1 MHIRRLRIQD
11 IRSITDLDV
20 EIPEPRA
27 GWHVILGDN
36 GSGKSS
42 VIRAMA
48 LALMGPLDA
57 LATRQN
63 WQDWVRKTAIAPH
76 EVLMLSLGGGPGL
89 PRARVE
95 LEVAPDAEFD
105 KWKGT
110 GRRAKQPITVTV
122 TFPPTATIT
131 LLAAGTRANSAAP
144 EIAGRHADRTI
155 WGGGT
160 GWFSASFGPFR
171 RFSGGDKEYDRL
183 FYSNPGLA
191 CHLSAFGEDVALG
204 EALRWLQDL
213 QFKRYEKDA
222 AAIRLLDHLVDFLRR
237 SQLLPH
243 GAHIKEITSGAV
255 VFNDG
260 AGVPLPVEQL
270 SDGFRSVLSMTF
282 ELLRGMVVAYGDS
295 MFLDALDAE
304 AGAVNLPGVVAID
317 EIDAHMHPA
326 WQKRIGDWL
335 VERFPMVQFF
345 VTTHSPIICRS
356 AAKGSIWRLPT
367 PGTGEE
373 AHRIEGQDRDRL
385 VNGSILDA
393 FDTEYFGENVTRSD
407 ASHSMMKELAKLNM
421 KRRRGPLSADE
432 DQRRRK
438 LQSALPSVSAISE

>member
-11 IRSITDLDV
+11 IRSIRNLEV
-20 EIPEPRA
+20 QLPEPRA

-42 VIRAMA
+42 VLRALA
-48 LALMGPLDA
+48 LALMGPADA
-57 LATRQN
+57 AATRQD
-63 WQDWVRKTAIAPH
+63 WQDWIRKSAAKA
-76 EVLMLSLGGGPGL
+76 S
-89 PRARVE
+89 VE
-95 LEVAPDAEFD
+95 LEVAPEAEFD
-105 KWKGT
+105 KWKRT
-110 GRRAKQPITVTV
+110 GRRAKAPIKVSV
-122 TFPPTATIT
+122 ELQAPSGA
-131 LLAAGTRANSAAP
+131 LSAGAIAP
-144 EIAGRHADRTI
+144 RIAGRYADRTI

-191 CHLSAFGEDVALG
+191 RHLSAFGEDVALG

-213 QFKRYEKDA
+213 QFKRYENDDTA
-222 AAIRLLDHLVDFLRR
+222 TRLLGGLVDFLGQ

-243 GAHIKEITSGAV
+243 GAHIKDITSEAV
-255 VFNDG
+255 LFSDG
-260 AGVPLPVEQL
+260 AGVPVPVEQL

-282 ELLRGMVVAYGDS
+282 ELLRGMVVAYGDTV
-295 MFLDALDAE
+295 FLDALDAT

-335 VERFPMVQFF
+335 VGRFPMVQFF

-367 PGTGEE
+367 PGSREE
-373 AHRIEGQDRDRL
+373 AHQIEGQDRDRL
-385 VNGSILDA
+385 VNGNILDA

-407 ASHSMMKELAKLNM
+407 ASHRMLKELAKLNR
-421 KRRRGPLSADE
+421 KRRRGPLSAGE
-432 DQRRRK
+432 EHERRK
-438 LQSALPSVSAISE
+438 LQRTLPSVSAISE

>member
-11 IRSITDLDV
+11 IRSITNLEV

-42 VIRAMA
+42 VIRALA

-57 LATRQN
+57 AATRQD
-63 WQDWVRKTAIAPH
+63 WQDWIRKTA
-76 EVLMLSLGGGPGL
+76 S
-89 PRARVE
+89 RARVE
-95 LEVAPDAEFD
+95 LEVAPEAEFD
-105 KWKGT
+105 KWKRT
-110 GRRAKQPITVTV
+110 GSRAKKPITVTV
-122 TFPPTATIT
+122 AFP
-131 LLAAGTRANSAAP
+131 AAGGSANSAAP
-144 EIAGRHADRTI
+144 EIAGRYADRTI
-155 WGGGT
+155 WGGGA

-171 RFSGGDKEYDRL
+171 RFFGGDKEYDRL

-191 CHLSAFGEDVALG
+191 RHLSAFGEDVALG

-222 AAIRLLDHLVDFLRR
+222 VAIRLLDHLVDFLRQ

-243 GAHIKEITSGAV
+243 GAHIEEITSGAV
-255 VFNDG
+255 VFRDG
-260 AGVPLPVEQL
+260 AGVLLPVEQL

-282 ELLRGMVVAYGDS
+282 ELLRGMVVAYGDTV
-295 MFLDALDAE
+295 FLDALDAE

-367 PGTGEE
+367 PGTREE
-373 AHRIEGQDRDRL
+373 ARRIEGQDRDRL
-385 VNGSILDA
+385 VNGNILDA

-407 ASHSMMKELAKLNM
+407 ASHRMLKELAKLNR
-421 KRRRGPLSADE
+421 KRRRGRLSDGE
-432 DQRRRK
+432 ERQRRK
-438 LQSALPSVSAISE
+438 LQGALPSVSAISE

>member
-11 IRSITDLDV
+11 IRSITNLDV
-20 EIPEPRA
+20 EIPDPRA

-57 LATRQN
+57 TATRQN
-63 WQDWVRKTAIAPH
+63 WQDWIRKTA
-76 EVLMLSLGGGPGL
+76 S
-89 PRARVE
+89 RARVE

-105 KWKGT
+105 KWKRT

-122 TFPPTATIT
+122 TFP
-131 LLAAGTRANSAAP
+131 AAGTGANSAAP
-144 EIAGRHADRTI
+144 EIAGRYADRTL

-171 RFSGGDKEYDRL
+171 RFSGGDKDFDRL

-191 CHLSAFGEDVALG
+191 RHLSAFGEDVALG

-222 AAIRLLDHLVDFLRR
+222 AAIRLLDHLVDFLRQ

-243 GAHIKEITSGAV
+243 GARIEEITSGAV
-255 VFNDG
+255 VFSDG

-295 MFLDALDAE
+295 TFLDALDAE
-304 AGAVNLPGVVAID
+304 AGTVNLPGVVAID

-326 WQKRIGDWL
+326 WQKRIGGWL
-335 VERFPMVQFF
+335 VERFPKVQFF

-373 AHRIEGQDRDRL
+373 AHRIAGQDRDRL

>member
-11 IRSITDLDV
+11 IRSITNLEV
-20 EIPEPRA
+20 EVPEPHA

-42 VIRAMA
+42 VIRALA

-57 LATRQN
+57 AATRQ
-63 WQDWVRKTAIAPH
+63 DWPDWIRKTAS
-76 EVLMLSLGGGPGL
+76 E
-89 PRARVE
+89 ARVE
-95 LEVAPDAEFD
+95 LEVAPEAEFD
-105 KWKGT
+105 KWKRT
-110 GRRAKQPITVTV
+110 GRRAKAPIRVTV
-122 TFPPTATIT
+122 EFRTA
-131 LLAAGTRANSAAP
+131 GGSADVPAVAP
-144 EIAGRHADRTI
+144 QYAGRYADRTI
-155 WGGGT
+155 WGGGA

-191 CHLSAFGEDVALG
+191 RHLSAFGEDVALG
-204 EALRWLQDL
+204 EALRWLQGL

-222 AAIRLLDHLVDFLRR
+222 AAARLLDRLVDFVRQ

-243 GAHIKEITSGAV
+243 GAHIQEITSGAV
-255 VFNDG
+255 LFSDG

-282 ELLRGMVVAYGDS
+282 ELLRGMVVAYGDAA
-295 MFLDALDAE
+295 FLDALDAE
-304 AGAVNLPGVVAID
+304 AGAVHLPGVVAID

-326 WQKRIGDWL
+326 WQQRIGDWL
-335 VERFPMVQFF
+335 VERFPMVQFL

-356 AAKGSIWRLPT
+356 AAKGCIWRLPT
-367 PGTGEE
+367 PGTVEE

-393 FDTEYFGENVTRSD
+393 FDTECFGENITRSD
-407 ASHSMMKELAKLNM
+407 ASHRMLKELARLNM
-421 KRRRGPLSADE
+421 KRRRGLLSDGE
-432 DQRRRK
+432 ERK
-438 LQSALPSVSAISE
+438 RQELQSALPSVSAISE

>member
-11 IRSITDLDV
+11 IRSIMNLDV
-20 EIPEPRA
+20 EIPKPRA

-57 LATRQN
+57 TATRQN
-63 WQDWVRKTAIAPH
+63 WQDWIRKTA
-76 EVLMLSLGGGPGL
+76 SS
-89 PRARVE
+89 ARVE

-110 GRRAKQPITVTV
+110 GRRAKRPITVTV
-122 TFPPTATIT
+122 TFPTAG
-131 LLAAGTRANSAAP
+131 AGANSAAP
-144 EIAGRHADRTI
+144 EIAGRYADRTI

-191 CHLSAFGEDVALG
+191 RHLSAFGEDVALG

-243 GAHIKEITSGAV
+243 GAHIEEITSGAV
-255 VFNDG
+255 VFSDG

-282 ELLRGMVVAYGDS
+282 ELLRGMVVAYGNS
-295 MFLDALDAE
+295 KFLDALDAE
-304 AGAVNLPGVVAID
+304 AGTVNLPGVVAID

-335 VERFPMVQFF
+335 VERFPRVQFF

-421 KRRRGPLSADE
+421 KRRRGLLSADE
-432 DQRRRK
+432 DQRLRK

>member
-1 MHIRRLRIQD
+1 MHIRRLRIQN
-11 IRSITDLDV
+11 IRSITNLNV
-20 EIPEPRA
+20 EIPDPRA

-57 LATRQN
+57 TATRQN
-63 WQDWVRKTAIAPH
+63 WQDWIRKTA
-76 EVLMLSLGGGPGL
+76 S
-89 PRARVE
+89 RARVE

-105 KWKGT
+105 KWKRT
-110 GRRAKQPITVTV
+110 GRRAQKPITVTV
-122 TFPPTATIT
+122 TFPT
-131 LLAAGTRANSAAP
+131 AGTGANSAAP
-144 EIAGRHADRTI
+144 EIAGRFADRTI

-191 CHLSAFGEDVALG
+191 RHLSAFGEDVALG

-213 QFKRYEKDA
+213 QFKRYENDA

-295 MFLDALDAE
+295 TFLDALNAE

-335 VERFPMVQFF
+335 VERFPMVRFS
-345 VTTHSPIICRS
+345 SPRTVPSS
-356 AAKGSIWRLPT
+356 AARPQRAPFGACRHREPERRPTGSRGRT
-367 PGTGEE
+367 ATGSST
-373 AHRIEGQDRDRL
+373 A
-385 VNGSILDA
+385 A
-393 FDTEYFGENVTRSD
+393 FWTRSTPP
-407 ASHSMMKELAKLNM
+407 
-421 KRRRGPLSADE
+421 RRDGIVPGGTSERGVWSREPNQEALRLIVGGHMAVYSAM
-432 DQRRRK
+432 R
-438 LQSALPSVSAISE
+438 V

>member
-1 MHIRRLRIQD
+1 MHVRRLRIQD
-11 IRSITDLDV
+11 IRSITRLHV

-42 VIRAMA
+42 VIRALA
-48 LALMGPLDA
+48 LALMGPVDA
-57 LATRQN
+57 AATRQD
-63 WQDWVRKTAIAPH
+63 WQDWIRKTA
-76 EVLMLSLGGGPGL
+76 SK
-89 PRARVE
+89 ARVE
-95 LEVAPDAEFD
+95 LEVAPEAEFD
-105 KWKGT
+105 KWKRT
-110 GRRAKQPITVTV
+110 GRRAKAPISATVA
-122 TFPPTATIT
+122 FTAP
-131 LLAAGTRANSAAP
+131 SATPRWEAIVP
-144 EIAGRHADRTI
+144 YFAGRYADRTI
-155 WGGGT
+155 WGGGA

-191 CHLSAFGEDVALG
+191 RHLSAFGEDVALG

-213 QFKRYEKDA
+213 QFKRYENDA
-222 AAIRLLDHLVDFLRR
+222 AAIHLLDRLGDFLAH

-243 GAHIKEITSGAV
+243 GAHIEEITSGAV
-255 VFNDG
+255 VFSDG

-282 ELLRGMVVAYGDS
+282 ELLRGMVVAYGHTA
-295 MFLDALDAE
+295 FLDALDAE
-304 AGAVNLPGVVAID
+304 AGTVNLPGVVAID

-326 WQKRIGDWL
+326 WQRRIGDWL

-356 AAKGSIWRLPT
+356 AVRGSIWRLPT
-367 PGTGEE
+367 PGTEE
-373 AHRIEGQDRDRL
+373 VAHQIEGQDRDRL
-385 VNGSILDA
+385 INGSILDA

-407 ASHSMMKELAKLNM
+407 ASLRMMKELAKLNM
-421 KRRRGPLSADE
+421 KRRRGRLSTDE
-432 DQRRRK
+432 ERQLRK
-438 LQSALPSVSAISE
+438 LQSVLPSVSAISQ

>member
-1 MHIRRLRIQD
+1 MHIQRLRIQD
-11 IRSITDLDV
+11 IRSISNLEV
-20 EIPEPRA
+20 EVPKPRA

-57 LATRQN
+57 AATRQ
-63 WQDWVRKTAIAPH
+63 DWPDWIRKTAP
-76 EVLMLSLGGGPGL
+76 E
-89 PRARVE
+89 ARVE
-95 LEVAPDAEFD
+95 IEVAPEAEFD
-105 KWKGT
+105 KWKRT
-110 GRRAKQPITVTV
+110 GRRANAPIRVTV
-122 TFPPTATIT
+122 EFRTAGGG
-131 LLAAGTRANSAAP
+131 ADSPAVGP
-144 EIAGRHADRTI
+144 KYAGRYADRTI

-183 FYSNPGLA
+183 FYTNPGLA
-191 CHLSAFGEDVALG
+191 RHLSAFGEDVALG
-204 EALRWLQDL
+204 EALRWLQGL

-222 AAIRLLDHLVDFLRR
+222 AAARLLDGLLDFLRQ

-243 GAHIKEITSGAV
+243 GAHIQEITSGAV
-255 VFNDG
+255 LFSDG

-282 ELLRGMVVAYGDS
+282 ELLRGMVVAYGDAA
-295 MFLDALDAE
+295 FLDALDAE
-304 AGAVNLPGVVAID
+304 AGAVHLPGVVAID

-367 PGTGEE
+367 PGTAEE
-373 AHRIEGQDRDRL
+373 AHRIKGQDRDRL

-393 FDTEYFGENVTRSD
+393 FDTEYFGENITRSD
-407 ASHSMMKELAKLNM
+407 ASHRMLKELARLNM
-421 KRRRGPLSADE
+421 KRRRGRLSVDE
-432 DQRRRK
+432 ERQLRE

>member
-1 MHIRRLRIQD
+1 MHIRRLRIRN
-11 IRSITDLDV
+11 IRSIRNLQV
-20 EIPEPRA
+20 EISEPRA

-42 VIRAMA
+42 VIRALA
-48 LALMGPLDA
+48 LALMGPVDA
-57 LATRQN
+57 AATRQD
-63 WQDWVRKTAIAPH
+63 WQDWIRKTA
-76 EVLMLSLGGGPGL
+76 ST
-89 PRARVE
+89 ARVD
-95 LEVAPDAEFD
+95 LEVAPEAEFD
-105 KWKGT
+105 KWKRT
-110 GRRAKQPITVTV
+110 GRRAKAPISVTV
-122 TFPPTATIT
+122 AFQAPSRTATWGAI
-131 LLAAGTRANSAAP
+131 LP
-144 EIAGRHADRTI
+144 HIAGRYADRTI
-155 WGGGT
+155 WGGGA

-183 FYSNPGLA
+183 FYTNPGLA
-191 CHLSAFGEDVALG
+191 RHLSAFGEYVALG

-222 AAIRLLDHLVDFLRR
+222 TAIRLLDRLVDFLRQ

-255 VFNDG
+255 VFSDG

-282 ELLRGMVVAYGDS
+282 ELLRGMVVAYGDAA
-295 MFLDALDAE
+295 FLSALDAE
-304 AGAVNLPGVVAID
+304 AGTVNLPGVVAID

-326 WQKRIGDWL
+326 WQKRIGEWL

-356 AAKGSIWRLPT
+356 AARGSIWRLPT

-373 AHRIEGQDRDRL
+373 AHQIQGQDRDRL
-385 VNGSILDA
+385 INGSILDA
-393 FDTEYFGENVTRSD
+393 FGTEYFGEDITRSD
-407 ASHSMMKELAKLNM
+407 ASRRMMKELARLNM
-421 KRRRGPLSADE
+421 KRRRSRLSDGE
-432 DQRRRK
+432 ERQRRM

>member
-1 MHIRRLRIQD
+1 MHIRRLRIKD
-11 IRSITDLDV
+11 IRSITNLEV

-57 LATRQN
+57 MATRQD
-63 WQDWVRKTAIAPH
+63 WQAWIRKTA
-76 EVLMLSLGGGPGL
+76 S
-89 PRARVE
+89 RARVE
-95 LEVAPDAEFD
+95 IDLAHEADFD

-110 GRRAKQPITVTV
+110 GRQSTNPITLTV
-122 TFPPTATIT
+122 TFPVAS
-131 LLAAGTRANSAAP
+131 GSANSAAP
-144 EIAGRHADRTI
+144 EIAGRYADRTI

-171 RFSGGDKEYDRL
+171 RFSGGDKEHDRL

-191 CHLSAFGEDVALG
+191 RHLSAFGEDVALG

-213 QFKRYEKDA
+213 QFKSLEKDA
-222 AAIRLLDHLVDFLRR
+222 AASRLLDHLLDFLKR

-243 GAHIKEITSGAV
+243 GAHIEDITSGAV
-255 VFNDG
+255 VFSDG
-260 AGVPLPVEQL
+260 AGVPLPVEHL

-295 MFLDALDAE
+295 TFLDALDAE
-304 AGAVNLPGVVAID
+304 AGTVNLPGVVAID

-326 WQKRIGDWL
+326 WQKNIGDWL

-367 PGTGEE
+367 PGTEEE

-385 VNGSILDA
+385 VNGSVLDA
-393 FDTEYFGENVTRSD
+393 LDTEYFGENVTRSD
-407 ASHSMMKELAKLNM
+407 ASHRMMKELAQLNM
-421 KRRRGPLSADE
+421 KRRRGLLSE
-432 DQRRRK
+432 VEERRHRQLQRT
-438 LQSALPSVSAISE
+438 LPSVSAISE

>member
-11 IRSITDLDV
+11 IRSIRNLEV

-42 VIRAMA
+42 VIRALA
-48 LALMGPLDA
+48 LALMGPQDA
-57 LATRQN
+57 AATRQD
-63 WQDWVRKTAIAPH
+63 WQDWIRKTA
-76 EVLMLSLGGGPGL
+76 SK
-89 PRARVE
+89 ARVD
-95 LEVAPDAEFD
+95 LEVAPEARFD

-110 GRRAKQPITVTV
+110 GRRAKKPIKVTLA
-122 TFPPTATIT
+122 FRP
-131 LLAAGTRANSAAP
+131 AAGSAISTAP
-144 EIAGRHADRTI
+144 QIAGRYADRTI
-155 WGGGT
+155 WGGGA

-171 RFSGGDKEYDRL
+171 RFFGGDKEYDRL

-191 CHLSAFGEDVALG
+191 RHLSAFGEDVALG

-213 QFKRYEKDA
+213 QFKRYEKDP
-222 AAIRLLDHLVDFLRR
+222 AAIRLLDRLVDFLGQ

-243 GAHIKEITSGAV
+243 GAHIEEITSGAV
-255 VFNDG
+255 VFRDG

-282 ELLRGMVVAYGDS
+282 ELLRGMVVAYGDTV
-295 MFLDALDAE
+295 FLDALDAE

-356 AAKGSIWRLPT
+356 AEKGSIWRLPT
-367 PGTGEE
+367 PGTQEE

-385 VNGSILDA
+385 VNGNILEA
-393 FDTEYFGENVTRSD
+393 FDTEYFGANVTRSD
-407 ASHSMMKELAKLNM
+407 ASHRMLKELAKLNR
-421 KRRRGPLSADE
+421 KRRRGRLSDGE
-432 DQRRRK
+432 ERQRRK

>member
-11 IRSITDLDV
+11 IRSIRNLEV

-42 VIRAMA
+42 VIRALA
-48 LALMGPLDA
+48 LALMGPQDA
-57 LATRQN
+57 TATRQD
-63 WQDWVRKTAIAPH
+63 WQGWVRKTA
-76 EVLMLSLGGGPGL
+76 SK
-89 PRARVE
+89 ARVDI
-95 LEVAPDAEFD
+95 EVAPEARFD

-110 GRRAKQPITVTV
+110 GRRAKKPIKVTLA
-122 TFPPTATIT
+122 FR
-131 LLAAGTRANSAAP
+131 AAGGGATSTAP
-144 EIAGRHADRTI
+144 QITGRYADRTI
-155 WGGGT
+155 WGGGA

-171 RFSGGDKEYDRL
+171 RFLGGDKEYDRL

-191 CHLSAFGEDVALG
+191 RHLSAFGEDVALG

-213 QFKRYEKDA
+213 QFKRYENDP

-243 GAHIKEITSGAV
+243 GAHIEEITSGAV
-255 VFNDG
+255 VFRDG

-282 ELLRGMVVAYGDS
+282 ELLRGMVVAYGDTV
-295 MFLDALDAE
+295 FLDALDAE

-356 AAKGSIWRLPT
+356 AEKGSIWRLPT
-367 PGTGEE
+367 PGTLEE
-373 AHRIEGQDRDRL
+373 AHQIVGQDRDRL
-385 VNGSILDA
+385 VNGNILEA
-393 FDTEYFGENVTRSD
+393 FDTEYFGANVTRSD
-407 ASHSMMKELAKLNM
+407 ASHRMLKELAKLNR
-421 KRRRGPLSADE
+421 KRRRGRLSDGE
-432 DQRRRK
+432 ERQRRK
-438 LQSALPSVSAISE
+438 LQSALPSVSTISE